1 MNLFDDPA
9 FGATIPFVRLLGFV
23 LTRFEGGHSTI
34 ALDPRPEHLNSYG
47 VAHGGVVMTLL
58 DVGMVTALRSLAPG
72 MGGVTIE
79 MKTSFLRGATG
90 ALRCEGT
97 IKHRTNSLGFTEA
110 TVYDSEGQACAHATG
125 TFKLVKPR
133 PAAAAG
139 GVISTD

>member
-9 FGATIPFVRLLGFV
+9 FGAMIPFVRLLGFV

-34 ALDPRPEHLNSYG
+34 SFEARPEHLNSVG

-58 DVGMVTALRSLAPG
+58 DVAMVTALRSVTHG

-90 ALRCEGT
+90 ALRCEGS
-97 IKHRTNSLGFTEA
+97 IKHRTKSLGFTEA
-110 TVYDSEGQACAHATG
+110 TLYDGEGQACAHATG
-125 TFKLVKPR
+125 TFKVVKPR
-133 PAAAAG
+133 PAAD